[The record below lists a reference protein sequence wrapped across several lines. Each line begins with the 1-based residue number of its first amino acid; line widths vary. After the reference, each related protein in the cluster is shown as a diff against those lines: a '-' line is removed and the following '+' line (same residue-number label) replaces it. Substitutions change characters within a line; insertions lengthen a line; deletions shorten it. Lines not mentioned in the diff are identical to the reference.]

1 MFEDFVKKKIDSELN
16 IVSSLPEFTKENLLK
31 SSLSDFTKNY
41 LLTEAGNR
49 FAEIDYKQFLEKSNK
64 LYFNYTLRPKWT
76 LLTFLFGNFESR
88 HPEDIV
94 SKLEFFPFYKFYTDS
109 IGEFI
114 KQNSQIFFTKN
125 EIRSVIDETNMAI
138 YEKLTSDISN
148 EKIKNFFMQLFKLKY
163 NGESGYNLESAVP
176 FSFIKIFLADKSYD
190 ELKNKFQLIPGISD
204 ETEISLK
211 DIIKI
216 LTDKFTLSEKENIP
230 SIVTDKK
237 LPSAEIKKENDSIR
251 DIKKEK
257 LSVKTEAGN
266 VKKIYSDELLQSDQK
281 ISKSD
286 KTEEIKSDSA
296 TQVLNGLFNEK
307 KMDKIIKEV
316 YNSDLISKEKSFKK
330 LAGYKT
336 WNEASVHLIEIFRN
350 NRVDIYNKTVL
361 SFTNE
366 LEEYYKRTE
375 K

>member
-109 IGEFI
+109 IREFI

-266 VKKIYSDELLQSDQK
+266 VKKIYSDELLQADQK